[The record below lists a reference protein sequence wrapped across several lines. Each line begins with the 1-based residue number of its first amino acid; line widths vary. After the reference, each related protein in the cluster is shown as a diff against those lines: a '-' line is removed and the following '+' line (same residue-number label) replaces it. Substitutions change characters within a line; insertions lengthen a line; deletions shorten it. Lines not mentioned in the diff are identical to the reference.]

1 MELEQKRMSISLEE
15 KITVGKLQVEKKK
28 VEAEGKI
35 AAMKEKD
42 KLTVKLPKLDS
53 KKFDEN
59 ILKWT
64 EFWDTFEATIH
75 NKKGLHAVEN
85 STISRVNFMEL
96 PAKLFLDLNLPKTII
111 MLLLIY

>member
-15 KITVGKLQVEKKK
+15 KITVEKLQIEKKK

-42 KLTVKLPKLDS
+42 KLTVKLPKLDL
-53 KKFDEN
+53 KKFDGN

-64 EFWDTFEATIH
+64 EFWDTFEATIP
-75 NKKGLHAVEN
+75 NNIGLH
-85 STISRVNFMEL
+85 T
-96 PAKLFLDLNLPKTII
+96 LDKFNYL
-111 MLLLIY
+111 